1 MPHTENCINIHCT
14 LLSGSTRFR
23 IINTLINPQR
33 APQISDDA
41 DTDDFDDSDD
51 AYDSGDADSDDSD
64 DAYDSGDADSDD
76 SAASIISL
84 AAR

>member
-14 LLSGSTRFR
+14 LSSGSTKFR
-23 IINTLINPQR
+23 TINTLINPQR

-41 DTDDFDDSDD
+41 YDAYDADD
-51 AYDSGDADSDDSD
+51 AYDSNDS
-64 DAYDSGDADSDD
+64 AD

>member
-14 LLSGSTRFR
+14 LSSGSTKFR

-51 AYDSGDADSDDSD
+51 AYDSNDSADP
-64 DAYDSGDADSDD
+64 DD

>member
-14 LLSGSTRFR
+14 LSSESTRFR
-23 IINTLINPQR
+23 IISTLINQQR

-41 DTDDFDDSDD
+41 DADDSDD
-51 AYDSGDADSDDSD
+51 ADNSNADSN
-64 DAYDSGDADSDD
+64 DAYDSV
-76 SAASIISL
+76 ASINSL

>member
-1 MPHTENCINIHCT
+1 MLHTENCINIHYT
-14 LLSGSTRFR
+14 LSSESTRFR
-23 IINTLINPQR
+23 IISTLITPQR

-41 DTDDFDDSDD
+41 YDADD
-51 AYDSGDADSDDSD
+51 AYDSNDS
-64 DAYDSGDADSDD
+64 AGPDD